1 MTRNHDRSSL
11 PEHGL
16 GHGVVGGVDVHP
28 QPGERLV
35 EISRQVVRVYV
46 LWQINA
52 VNFWKNLLGYLL
64 ADPGEARGCST
75 NTVVIH

>member
-1 MTRNHDRSSL
+1 MTCSQDMSSL

-35 EISRQVVRVYV
+35 EIRRQVVRVYV
-46 LWQINA
+46 LWQPM
-52 VNFWKNLLGYLL
+52 L
-64 ADPGEARGCST
+64 ST
-75 NTVVIH
+75 FGRIC